1 MKLLMD
7 PESINNLVLNLQLP
21 TEIIKLVVTEL
32 LVLGVKFT
40 DRIFPLNFLL
50 LFITESIIT
59 IILLF

>member
-7 PESINNLVLNLQLP
+7 PESINNLVLSLQLP

-50 LFITESIIT
+50 LLYF
-59 IILLF
+59 

>member
-1 MKLLMD
+1 MD